1 MLGVEG
7 YGSDS
12 DNASDVETTQ
22 NTPPAGSTSSLATK
36 LPAPAKK
43 SAFSLPP
50 PSNSASSSKAA
61 SGLSLPPPKPKR
73 GPKKISIGLPA
84 LSKDDDGSDHDERPA
99 AKKPRLESGAG
110 SSGLLS
116 MLPAPKNKAPVIPAP
131 ERVLGA
137 GRGPG
142 LVFKSAPSAPART
155 TTVEDAEDDEDTRP
169 NDTLDSSV
177 SAILEEKPESKPSLP
192 FMPTSVKRGKA
203 NVSVE
208 EKLSAPL
215 ARPSVSAAPLVDFF
229 SLGSTSKSTTQTST
243 SKPPSVSS
251 APPMSA
257 TPALPVPSA
266 APQIDDFA
274 PPEPTP
280 TDPYPG
286 YYLLP
291 SGQWAAYDP
300 GYYKKFYDKWKREY
314 DAHVRALEK
323 GKVKGFEDADDI
335 AAEVNAQEEMEKAK
349 KEIQELEERK
359 ALTTAAAAVPE
370 APKMNV
376 KGAALGGR
384 ARTRHQLSTLLTEA
398 YQNREALEERIAQGR
413 RNRKEAGNKYD
424 ARSMLP
430 IMYLYF
436 T

>member
-12 DNASDVETTQ
+12 DNVSDNETTQ
-22 NTPPAGSTSSLATK
+22 QTPSTATSAPLASK

-43 SAFSLPP
+43 STFSLPP
-50 PSNSASSSKAA
+50 PSNSAGSSSKAP
-61 SGLSLPPPKPKR
+61 SGLSLPPPKPKKA
-73 GPKKISIGLPA
+73 PKKIAIGLPS
-84 LSKDDDGSDHDERPA
+84 LPKDGDRDGSDTDERPP
-99 AKKPRLESGAG
+99 AKKARLESGAG
-110 SSGLLS
+110 ASGLLS
-116 MLPAPKNKAPVIPAP
+116 MLPAPKNKTPVASES

-142 LVFKSAPSAPART
+142 LVFKTAPSSASTSARS
-155 TTVEDAEDDEDTRP
+155 TTVEDAEEAEDEAQP
-169 NDTLDSSV
+169 EDTLDSSY
-177 SAILEEKPESKPSLP
+177 SAILEEQVEKKASIP

-203 NVSVE
+203 NISVE
-208 EKLSAPL
+208 EKHTAPVSRPSTSSAP
-215 ARPSVSAAPLVDFF
+215 AVDFF
-229 SLGSTSKSTTQTST
+229 SLSTTSASSSRVTPT
-243 SKPPSVSS
+243 LPSVSS
-251 APPMSA
+251 APPVS
-257 TPALPVPSA
+257 TEPALHVPSA
-266 APQIDDFA
+266 APQVEDFV

-300 GYYKKFYDKWKREY
+300 AYYKKFYDKWKREY

-323 GKVKGFEDADDI
+323 GKIKGFEDAED
-335 AAEVNAQEEMEKAK
+335 APEVNALAEMEKAK
-349 KEIQELEERK
+349 KEIQEREERK

-370 APKMNV
+370 APKMNI

-398 YQNREALEERIAQGR
+398 YQNREALEEKIAQGR
-413 RNRKEAGNKYD
+413 RNRKEAGNKYG
-424 ARSMLP
+424 
-430 IMYLYF
+430 F
-436 T
+436 